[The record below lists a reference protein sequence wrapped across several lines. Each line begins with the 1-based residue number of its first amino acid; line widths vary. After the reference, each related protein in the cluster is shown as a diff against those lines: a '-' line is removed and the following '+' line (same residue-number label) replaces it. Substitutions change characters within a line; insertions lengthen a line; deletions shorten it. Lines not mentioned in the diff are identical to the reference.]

1 MRALNTAVDIDHRDP
16 KSVVRLFLER
26 LALSHSP

>member
-1 MRALNTAVDIDHRDP
+1 MRALNTAVDIDHHDA
-16 KSVVRLFLER
+16 KGVVRQFLEH